1 MSVINCASSQF
12 YPQLSFPFGRRHTN
26 PTLYGTE
33 AARLPPPEIFS
44 FSNIFSFS
52 KRFSF
57 SIIFSFSMIFSFS
70 QIFWFSKIFLFA
82 KIFSTRDFQ
91 DISHSMHFRFQ
102 RNILFQRCFQ
112 QQIIERRSLPIEK
125 YQNSESTKKVI
136 LEIDQH

>member
-44 FSNIFSFS
+44 FS
-52 KRFSF
+52 KR
-57 SIIFSFSMIFSFS
+57 FSFSMIFSFS

-102 RNILFQRCFQ
+102 GNILFQRYFQ

-125 YQNSESTKKVI
+125 YQNSDSTKKVI